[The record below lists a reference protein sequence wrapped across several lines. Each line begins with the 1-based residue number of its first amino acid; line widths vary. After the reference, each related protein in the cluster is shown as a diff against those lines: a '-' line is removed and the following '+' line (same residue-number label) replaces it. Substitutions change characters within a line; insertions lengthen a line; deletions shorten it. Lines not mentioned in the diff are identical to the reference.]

1 MAALFFWGILF
12 LIFCY
17 LLAKLVWDINFDVLS
32 NGDLVLWYTNHNK
45 ERKYFCLI
53 KDEDL

>member
-12 LIFCY
+12 LIFSY
-17 LLAKLVWDINFDVLS
+17 LVAKLVWDINFDVLN
-32 NGDLVLWYTNHNK
+32 NGDLVLWYTNHKNQ
-45 ERKYFCLI
+45 RKYFCLI